1 MRYLFTVLVAF
12 FAFSGVALAS
22 DPFANY
28 YENTVTV
35 TNASGARTVLINADG
50 SYSQTLPD
58 GTTANGTWKLD
69 GDKGCFMSGAEGA
82 EPYCVPA
89 DAHAV
94 GDTWEL
100 TAPDGTKETAT
111 LTAGR

>member
-1 MRYLFTVLVAF
+1 MRYLISVLVAF
-12 FAFSGVALAS
+12 FALTSVALAS

-28 YENTVTV
+28 YGNTVTV
-35 TNASGARTVLINADG
+35 TGAAGARLVLIDADG
-50 SYSQTLPD
+50 SYTQKLAD
-58 GTTANGTWKLD
+58 GTESKGTWTVD
-69 GDKGCFMSGAEGA
+69 GDTACFNSGVADA

-89 DAHAV
+89 DTHAV

-111 LTAGR
+111 LSAGR